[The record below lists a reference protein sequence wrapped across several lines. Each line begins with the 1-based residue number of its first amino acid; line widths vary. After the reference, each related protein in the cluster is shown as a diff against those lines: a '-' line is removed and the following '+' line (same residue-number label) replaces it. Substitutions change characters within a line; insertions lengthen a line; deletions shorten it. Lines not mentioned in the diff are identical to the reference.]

1 MCIRDSHIVDEKV
14 IKRFSP
20 WNLVE
25 RESIVVRGRPQTH
38 YSIFGIV
45 MLDYLDLYKKFIP
58 TRQESYKLDF
68 IGELELGRGK
78 DDNGYDTFKEWYT
91 KDFQS
96 FVDYN
101 NNLNLAAS
109 TATFENGLLV
119 ISIPPVAE
127 KQAFT
132 IEIQ

>member
-1 MCIRDSHIVDEKV
+1 LIYLICLVVFVTIVDEKV

-38 YSIFGIV
+38 YNIFGIV

-58 TRQESYKLDF
+58 QRQESYKLDY
-68 IGELELGRGK
+68 IGKVELGLQK
-78 DDNGYDTFKEWYT
+78 DEIPYDTFRDWYT

-96 FVDYN
+96 FIDYN
-101 NNLNLAAS
+101 IKTLR
-109 TATFENGLLV
+109 LLMDLK
-119 ISIPPVAE
+119 IN
-127 KQAFT
+127 
-132 IEIQ
+132 